1 MINPLTVEKLSNFSE
16 AVVSDVVTYS
26 IKIINTTGVIIN
38 QINIKD
44 LLSPDLNFVEGSVY
58 VGNINIP
65 TGNVLTG
72 VNVGNLGIG
81 SEIIVTFKAEIV
93 SKSGNLITNKST
105 VTFNY
110 IDPDDGI
117 NKIAVQDSNENQILV
132 EIADLYITKTA
143 DKEEV
148 MLNDIISYRLVIQ
161 NKGTIDILNIV
172 LKDVIN
178 SPTELIAG
186 SFKVNG
192 VTVNDVNIENG
203 VNIGGLPKGESVI
216 VDYKVKVKGGTCSG
230 FIVNNAF
237 AEYDYV
243 LPDGVTGRK
252 SSNIAEVIIS
262 VQIVSFKQLCLSKNC
277 TIPLEKPDIEEI
289 NDVEVGVVIDD
300 SYVINTIKAE
310 SNEGQKLSGKKL
322 IIHGH
327 LNVIIEYTAALET
340 QPIHSSHCTI
350 PFSTFLILPED
361 YIDNQYVEI
370 KSVIE
375 NLDADAINERMAIVN
390 IVFLIIAKTN

>member
-1 MINPLTVEKLSNFSE
+1 MINPLTVEKLSNISE
-16 AVVSDVVTYS
+16 AVVSDIVTYS
-26 IKIINTTGVIIN
+26 IKITNTTGVIIN

-44 LLSPDLNFVEGSVY
+44 LLSPDLNFIEGSVY
-58 VGNINIP
+58 AGNINIP
-65 TGNVLTG
+65 NGNILSG
-72 VNVGNLGIG
+72 VNVGNLGVG

-93 SKSGNLITNKST
+93 SKSGKLITNKST

-110 IDPDDGI
+110 IDPDEGI

-132 EIADLYITKTA
+132 EIADLYITKTT

-148 MLNDIISYRLVIQ
+148 MLNDVISYRLVIE
-161 NKGTIDILNIV
+161 NKGTIDVLNIV
-172 LKDVIN
+172 LKDIIN
-178 SPTELIAG
+178 APTELVSG

-192 VTVNDVNIENG
+192 VIVNDVNTENG
-203 VNIGGLPKGESVI
+203 VNIGGLLEGKSI
-216 VDYKVKVKGGTCSG
+216 TVDYKVKVKGGTCSG
-230 FIVNNAF
+230 FIVNNAY

-243 LPDGVTGRK
+243 LPDGVTGKR
-252 SSNIAEVIIS
+252 SSNIAQVMVS

-277 TIPLEKPDIEEI
+277 IIPCEKPDIEEI
-289 NDVEVGVVIDD
+289 NDVEVDVVIDN
-300 SYVINTIKAE
+300 SYVINTIKAQ

-327 LNVIIEYTAALET
+327 LNVIIEYTAALKT
-340 QPIHSSHCTI
+340 QPIHSAHCTI

-375 NLDADAINERMAIVN
+375 NLDADAINERVATVN